1 LQGSWPN
8 HYYDALVYKEQSE
21 MRKKIL
27 FVPSWYPN
35 DDDPISGVFIQE
47 QAVALS
53 REFDV
58 AVLIPGM
65 AAWRNIARA
74 NTPDRSATKLQAG
87 LRVYRE
93 FARPL
98 IPHGPESTDYATF
111 ARAAEKGFKKLV
123 KEWGTPDVIHSHVVL
138 PAGWSALK
146 LSRRYAVPIVLT
158 EHSSPFSM
166 HLGTDLS
173 RRLVRETLSGV
184 NQVIAISPA
193 LAEQLL
199 EFHPGLDIQI
209 IGESV
214 RTDFFVPV
222 DGVDKKNA
230 KAKRFFVAARLA
242 EQKGLNHLLEA
253 AHILLRNGLNSFE
266 LVIGGHGPDRLKLEN
281 LATTL
286 GLNEHCRFLGA
297 LNREQVRDR
306 MQQCDVFVLSSLH
319 ETFGVVLAEAM
330 ACGKPVIS
338 TRCGGPEFVV
348 NEETGVLVDVGKPQ
362 EMADAMAD
370 FIAGRVA
377 FDPEAVR
384 KSVVSRFSPEVFV
397 RNATAVYERFW

>member
-1 LQGSWPN
+1 
-8 HYYDALVYKEQSE
+8 

-53 REFDV
+53 KEFDV

-65 AAWRNIARA
+65 AAWRNIARSDA
-74 NTPDRSATKLQAG
+74 PDRSVTKQQAG
-87 LRVYRE
+87 LTVYRE

-111 ARAAEKGFKKLV
+111 VRAAEKGFKKLI
-123 KEWGTPDVIHSHVVL
+123 KEWGTPDLLHSHVVL
-138 PAGWSALK
+138 PGGWSALN
-146 LSRRYAVPIVLT
+146 LSRKYGVPIVLT

-166 HLGTDLS
+166 HLGTELS
-173 RRLVRETLSGV
+173 RRLVRETLNGV
-184 NQVIAISPA
+184 NQLIAISPA
-193 LAEQLL
+193 LAKQLL
-199 EFHPGLDIQI
+199 EFEPGLNIEI

-214 RTDFFVPV
+214 RTDFFVPAA
-222 DGVDKKNA
+222 GVDKENA
-230 KAKRFFVAARLA
+230 KGKSFFVAARLA

-253 AHILLRNGLNSFE
+253 VHILLRNGFNSFE
-266 LVIGGHGPDRLKLEN
+266 LEIGGDGPDRLKLED

-286 GLNEHCRFLGA
+286 GVNEHCRFLGA

-306 MQQCDVFVLSSLH
+306 MQRCDVFVLSSLH
-319 ETFGVVLAEAM
+319 ETFGVVLGEAM

-348 NEETGVLVDVGKPQ
+348 NKETGVMVDVADPQ
-362 EMADAMAD
+362 ALADAMAD
-370 FIAGRVA
+370 FISGRVS
-377 FDPEAVR
+377 FTPEAVR
-384 KSVVSRFSPEVFV
+384 NSVVNRFSPEVFV
-397 RNATAVYERFW
+397 RNVSAVYERLW

>member
-1 LQGSWPN
+1 
-8 HYYDALVYKEQSE
+8 

-53 REFDV
+53 KEFDV

-65 AAWRNIARA
+65 AAWRNIARSNA
-74 NTPDRSATKLQAG
+74 PDRSVTTQQAG
-87 LRVYRE
+87 LPVYRE

-98 IPHGPESTDYATF
+98 IPHGPESVDFQTF

-123 KEWGTPDVIHSHVVL
+123 KEWGTPDLIHSHVVL
-138 PAGWSALK
+138 HGGWSALK
-146 LSRRYAVPIVLT
+146 LGRRYGVPVVLT

-166 HLGTDLS
+166 HLGTELS
-173 RRLVRETLSGV
+173 RRLVRETLTGV
-184 NQVIAISPA
+184 NKVIAISPA
-193 LAEQLL
+193 LAKQLL
-199 EFHPGLDIQI
+199 EFQPGLQIEI

-214 RTDFFVPV
+214 RTDFFVPKR
-222 DGVDKKNA
+222 VDKENA
-230 KAKRFFVAARLA
+230 KGKSFFVAARLA

-253 AHILLRNGLNSFE
+253 VHILLRNGLNSFE
-266 LVIGGHGPDRLKLEN
+266 LVIGGDGPDRLQLQN
-281 LATTL
+281 LAQTL
-286 GLNEHCRFLGA
+286 GVNEHCRFLGG

-319 ETFGVVLAEAM
+319 ETFGVVLGEAM

-362 EMADAMAD
+362 QMADAMAD
-370 FIAGRVA
+370 FISGRIS
-377 FDPEAVR
+377 FEPEAVR
-384 KSVVSRFSPEVFV
+384 NSVVRRFSPEVFV
-397 RNATAVYERFW
+397 RNVSAVYDQLW

>member
-1 LQGSWPN
+1 
-8 HYYDALVYKEQSE
+8 

-27 FVPSWYPN
+27 FVPSWYPD

-53 REFDV
+53 KEFDV

-65 AAWRNIARA
+65 AAWRNIGKSNA
-74 NTPDRSATKLQAG
+74 PDRSVTKQQAG
-87 LRVYRE
+87 LPVYRE

-98 IPHGPESTDYATF
+98 IPHGPESIDFQTF
-111 ARAAEKGFKKLV
+111 ARAADKGFKKLV
-123 KEWGTPDVIHSHVVL
+123 AEWGAPDLIHSHVVL
-138 PAGWSALK
+138 PGGWSALK
-146 LSRRYAVPIVLT
+146 LSRRYGVPIVLT

-166 HLGTDLS
+166 HLGTALS

-199 EFHPGLDIQI
+199 EFQPGLQIEI

-214 RTDFFVPV
+214 RTDFFVPKR
-222 DGVDKKNA
+222 VDKENVKG
-230 KAKRFFVAARLA
+230 KSFFVAARLA

-253 AHILLRNGLNSFE
+253 VHILLRDGLNSFE
-266 LVIGGHGPDRLKLEN
+266 LVIGGDGPDRLKLEN
-281 LATTL
+281 LAQTL
-286 GLNEHCRFLGA
+286 GVNEHCRFLGA

-348 NEETGVLVDVGKPQ
+348 NEETGVLVDVAKPQ
-362 EMADAMAD
+362 QMADAMAD
-370 FIAGRVA
+370 FISGRIS
-377 FDPEAVR
+377 FEPEAVR
-384 KSVVSRFSPEVFV
+384 NSVVSRFSPEMFV
-397 RNATAVYERFW
+397 RNVSAVYERVTLRRRGHAEKVN

>member
-1 LQGSWPN
+1 
-8 HYYDALVYKEQSE
+8 

-27 FVPSWYPN
+27 FVPSWYP
-35 DDDPISGVFIQE
+35 DDKDPISGVFIEE

-65 AAWRNIARA
+65 AAWRNIAKSDA
-74 NTPDRSATKLQAG
+74 TDRSVTKLQAG

-98 IPHGPESTDYATF
+98 IPHGPESTVYATYV
-111 ARAAEKGFKKLV
+111 RAAEKGFKKLV
-123 KEWGTPDVIHSHVVL
+123 KEWGTPDLIHSHVVL

-146 LSRRYAVPIVLT
+146 LSRRYNIPIVLT
-158 EHSSPFSM
+158 EHSGPFSM
-166 HLGTDLS
+166 HLGTELS
-173 RRLVRETLSGV
+173 RRLARETLKGV

-193 LAEQLL
+193 LADQLR
-199 EFHPGLDIQI
+199 EFEPGLNIEI

-214 RTDFFVPV
+214 RTDFFIPA
-222 DGVDKKNA
+222 DRVDKENA
-230 KAKRFFVAARLA
+230 KGKSFFVAARLS
-242 EQKGLNHLLEA
+242 EEKGLNHLLEA
-253 AHILLRNGLNSFE
+253 VHLLLRGGLNSFE
-266 LVIGGHGPDRLKLEN
+266 LVIGGDGRERLKLEN
-281 LATTL
+281 LAKTL
-286 GLNEHCRFLGA
+286 GVNEHCRFLGA

-306 MQQCDVFVLSSLH
+306 MQQCDVFVLPSLH
-319 ETFGVVLAEAM
+319 ETFGVVLGEAM

-348 NEETGVLVDVGKPQ
+348 NEETGVLVDVGKPRQ
-362 EMADAMAD
+362 MADAMAD
-370 FIAGRVA
+370 FISGRVA

-384 KSVVSRFSPEVFV
+384 NSVVSRFSPEVFV
-397 RNATAVYERFW
+397 RNATAVYERVW

>member
-1 LQGSWPN
+1 
-8 HYYDALVYKEQSE
+8 

-27 FVPSWYPN
+27 FVPSWYPD

-53 REFDV
+53 KEFDV

-65 AAWRNIARA
+65 AAWRNIGKSNA
-74 NTPDRSATKLQAG
+74 PDRSVTKQQAG
-87 LRVYRE
+87 LPVYRE

-98 IPHGPESTDYATF
+98 IPHGPESIDFQTF
-111 ARAAEKGFKKLV
+111 ARAADKGFKKLV
-123 KEWGTPDVIHSHVVL
+123 AEWGAPDLIHSHVVL
-138 PAGWSALK
+138 PGGWSALK
-146 LSRRYAVPIVLT
+146 LSRRYGVPIVLT

-166 HLGTDLS
+166 HLGTALS

-199 EFHPGLDIQI
+199 EFQPGLQIEI

-214 RTDFFVPV
+214 RTDFFVPKR
-222 DGVDKKNA
+222 VDKENVKG
-230 KAKRFFVAARLA
+230 KSFFVAARLA

-253 AHILLRNGLNSFE
+253 VHILLRDGLNSFE
-266 LVIGGHGPDRLKLEN
+266 LVIGGDGPDRLKLEN
-281 LATTL
+281 LGQTL
-286 GLNEHCRFLGA
+286 GVNEHCRFLGA

-348 NEETGVLVDVGKPQ
+348 NEETGVLVDVAKPQ
-362 EMADAMAD
+362 QMADAMAD
-370 FIAGRVA
+370 FISGRIS
-377 FDPEAVR
+377 FEPEAVR
-384 KSVVSRFSPEVFV
+384 NSVVSRFSPEMFV
-397 RNATAVYERFW
+397 RNVSAVYERVTLRRRGHAEKVN